1 MTDKK
6 LSQPNKECE
15 WCLGYGILVR
25 TKNYKEQYGD
35 PYMPQTKKCMECNG
49 VGWVVK
55 NDW

>member
-55 NDW
+55 ND